1 MKLDPSIKANALVD
15 GFLMQKS
22 QSAGGNCNEN
32 YLKSGSYTA
41 QQIVNVGY
49 LFRYCR

>member
-22 QSAGGNCNEN
+22 QSAGGNCNGN

-41 QQIVNVGY
+41 
-49 LFRYCR
+49 